1 MKKFLIVL
9 ASIIGVLVLAVAIF
23 LGVFAINE
31 YKPKDVEDV
40 EVENPQKGVLQAGTP
55 ASILTFNVG
64 YGALSSDQDCYFDGG
79 NTVIPESEAL
89 VKKNLDGM
97 AAILSREKADI
108 NFLQEVD
115 RDAKRSYYID
125 ELPIFQ
131 KATGQSSMFAPN
143 FDVFYVPFNK
153 GMGKVKA
160 GIVTMTGYG
169 VTSAT
174 RYQLPISFSW
184 PISMVN
190 LKRCLLET
198 RIPIQG
204 SDKELVLVNLH
215 LEAYDSGEG
224 KIAQTKQLMDLLSE
238 EYKKGNY
245 VIAGG
250 DFNQTFEPVANS
262 FPLTE
267 DTKKN
272 NKWAPG
278 IINNSDLAEGFSFAV
293 ADNVATCRLDDTA
306 LRPDTQL
313 YIIDGFI
320 VSNNVTVNEVKN
332 LDEKFAYTD
341 HNPVKMNFTLQP

>member
-9 ASIIGVLVLAVAIF
+9 GSIVGLLVLIVAAF
-23 LGVFAINE
+23 LGIFAIKE
-31 YKPKDVEDV
+31 YRPDDVESI
-40 EVENPQKGVLQAGTP
+40 EVEDPQNGVLQAGAP
-55 ASILTFNVG
+55 VSILTFNVG
-64 YGALSSDQDCYFDGG
+64 YGALSADQDCYFDGG
-79 NTVIPESEAL
+79 QTVIPESKEL
-89 VKKNLDGM
+89 IDKNLDGM
-97 AAILSREKADI
+97 ASILSKENADI

-115 RDAKRSYYID
+115 RDAKRSYYVD
-125 ELPIFQ
+125 ELPIFK

-160 GIVTMTGYG
+160 GIVTMTGFG
-169 VTSAT
+169 VESAT

-198 RIPIQG
+198 RIPIAG

-215 LEAYDSGEG
+215 LEAYDTGEG
-224 KIAQTKQLMDLLSE
+224 KIAQTKQLMDLLSK

-250 DFNQTFEPVANS
+250 DFNQTFEPVAKS
-262 FPLTE
+262 YPLTE
-267 DTKKN
+267 ESVTMG
-272 NKWAPG
+272 KWAPG
-278 IINNSDLAEGFSFAV
+278 IINNADLAEGFSFAV
-293 ADNVATCRLDDTA
+293 ADNVATCRLDDHA
-306 LRPDTQL
+306 LDNTTQL

-320 VSNNVTVNEVKN
+320 VSNNITVNEVKN